1 VVRGACWGAGRHPTI
16 RFYQIFVLAAIAGL
30 ALACARETKHELLK
44 KAELVTTRAELE
56 QRLGPPDD
64 RNKLGPIETWTYEAS
79 DGKVTFLIAGDT
91 VQLQATSDRDPAP

>member
-1 VVRGACWGAGRHPTI
+1 MSQTFRWIAFASVV
-16 RFYQIFVLAAIAGL
+16 LL
-30 ALACARETKHELLK
+30 ALACARETKHDLLK
-44 KAELVTTRAELE
+44 KTELVTTRAELE
-56 QRLGPPDD
+56 QMLGPPDD